1 MPHLTLEFSRNL
13 SGFDPAAA
21 LAALNRAAVASGLFD
36 EADIKSRA
44 YVCDHFL
51 VGLQTTGRAFVHVR
65 AALLAGRSPAQRK
78 ALADLLLAALNATV
92 GPKKGPKT
100 QLSVET
106 VEIDRASYAKEIVDG
121 A

>member
-1 MPHLTLEFSRNL
+1 MPHLTLDYSPNL
-13 SGFDPAAA
+13 PGFDPAAA
-21 LAALNRAAVASGLFD
+21 LAAINQAAVASGLLD

-44 YVCDHFL
+44 VACAHFQ
-51 VGLQTTGRAFVHVR
+51 VGLQTT
-65 AALLAGRSPAQRK
+65 PAQRK
-78 ALADLLLAALNATV
+78 ELAELLLAALNATV
-92 GPKKGPKT
+92 DRKNGLKI

>member
-1 MPHLTLEFSRNL
+1 MPHLTLDYSPNL
-13 SGFDPAAA
+13 PGFDPAAA
-21 LAALNRAAVASGLFD
+21 LAAINQAAVASGLFD

-44 YVCDHFL
+44 IACAHFQ
-51 VGLQTTGRAFVHVR
+51 VGLQPTGRAFAHLR

-78 ALADLLLAALNATV
+78 ELADRLLAALNATV
-92 GPKKGPKT
+92 DRKNGLKI